1 MQLYWWQAAGAYL
14 VARYGTDGARLELV
28 GHYYGLE
35 AAIRAATAASASE

>member
-14 VARYGTDGARLELV
+14 VARYSTDGARLELV

-35 AAIRAATAASASE
+35 AAIRAATAPPE